1 MIKFV
6 HFVDRNV
13 ISQIKDQKLSK
24 EDESLLRSLD
34 RKDNRISPL
43 KFARNHRSRS
53 LVHPVS
59 SGAKLGA
66 SLVFYNQKTPP

>member
-34 RKDNRISPL
+34 RKDSRISPL
-43 KFARNHRSRS
+43 KFA
-53 LVHPVS
+53 
-59 SGAKLGA
+59 
-66 SLVFYNQKTPP
+66 FT